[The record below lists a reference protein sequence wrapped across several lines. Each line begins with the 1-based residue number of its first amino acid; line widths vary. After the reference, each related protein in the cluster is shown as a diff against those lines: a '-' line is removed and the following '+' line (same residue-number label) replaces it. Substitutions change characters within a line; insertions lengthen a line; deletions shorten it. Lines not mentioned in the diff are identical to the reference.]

1 MKRLILASSIF
12 AALVGCG
19 TNTVNS
25 SVGPV
30 PTAAPSVK
38 EEINADQAF
47 LDLVDQQFMA
57 HVKQSPEFQTYLG
70 MKTNYG
76 QWDDLS
82 DEAAL
87 ASHELNKKQ
96 LKALKN
102 IDPSQ
107 LNAENELSYRMALAA
122 QEQAVE
128 RYKWRLYSYSATQ
141 MRGKHAGIPSFL
153 INQHRVDNVDDAK
166 AYISR
171 LNGIDDVLAQVEQ
184 HLLAREEAGI
194 LAPAFVFP
202 MVINDS
208 ENILTGVP
216 FTEGDDSV
224 LLADIKKKV
233 LALDISEKEQQTLI
247 EEAQQALTESVL
259 PAYTKLIATLK
270 AQQSRATKDD
280 GVWKFPDGDQ
290 YYEANLE
297 LFTTTDLSADE
308 IHNIGLED
316 VARIHQEMR
325 DIMKTV
331 GFTGSLQEFFAYMR
345 TAPEFYYETT
355 AEGKQRY
362 LDEATHLI
370 DTMREQLDDY
380 FGIKPKA
387 DMIVKAVE
395 PFREKSAGKAFYNR
409 PAPDGS
415 RPGIYYAN
423 LYNMADMPT
432 YQMEALAYHEGIPG
446 HHMQLAISQELTQL
460 PKFRRFGSYTAYTEG
475 WGLYSEYLPKEM
487 GFYKDPYSDFGRLA
501 MELWRAC
508 RLVVDTGLHAKKW
521 TREEAIDYLAENTP
535 NPHGD
540 VVKAI
545 ERYIVMPGQATAYKI
560 GMIKILELREDAR
573 AKLGERF
580 DIRGFHDI
588 VLGSGP
594 VPLDILEENVN
605 RWVMSIK

>member
-1 MKRLILASSIF
+1 MKRLLLASSIF
-12 AALVGCG
+12 AAIVGCG

-30 PTAAPSVK
+30 PSAAPV
-38 EEINADQAF
+38 EQEIESADQAF
-47 LDLVDQQFMA
+47 LALVDHQFMA
-57 HVKQSPEFQTYLG
+57 HVNQSPEFQTYLG
-70 MKTNYG
+70 MKTNYDK
-76 QWDDLS
+76 WNDLS
-82 DEAAL
+82 DESAL
-87 ASHELNKKQ
+87 ATHELNKKQ
-96 LKALKN
+96 LKALEN

-107 LNAENELSYRMALAA
+107 LSADNELSYRMAVAA
-122 QEQAVE
+122 KQQSVE

-141 MRGKHAGIPSFL
+141 MRGKHAAIPSFL
-153 INQHRVDNVDDAK
+153 INQHRIDNLDDAQ
-166 AYISR
+166 AYVSR
-171 LNGIDDVLAQVEQ
+171 LNGIDELLAQVEQ
-184 HLLAREEAGI
+184 NLLKREEAGI
-194 LAPAFVFP
+194 VAPAFVFP
-202 MVINDS
+202 MVINDC
-208 ENILTGVP
+208 ENIISGAP
-216 FTEGDDSV
+216 FDQGADSV

-233 LALDISEKEQQTLI
+233 LALDISKEAKDDLI
-247 EEAQQALTESVL
+247 AQAKTALVESVQ
-259 PAYTKLIATLK
+259 PAYLKLIATLK
-270 AQQSRATKDD
+270 GQQSRATKDD

-290 YYEANLE
+290 YYEANLAM
-297 LFTTTDLSADE
+297 FTTTNLSAND
-308 IHNIGLED
+308 IHEIGLQD

-325 DIMKTV
+325 NIMKTV
-331 GFTGSLQEFFAYMR
+331 GFSGTLQEFFAHMR
-345 TAPEFYYETT
+345 TSPEFYYETSP
-355 AEGKQRY
+355 EGKQRY
-362 LDEATHLI
+362 LDEATSLI
-370 DTMREQLDDY
+370 DTMRDQLDDY

-446 HHMQLAISQELTQL
+446 HHMQLAISQELTEL

-521 TREEAIDYLAENTP
+521 TREEAIQYLAENTP

-560 GMIKILELREDAR
+560 GMIKILELREGAR
-573 AKLGERF
+573 AQLGDKF
-580 DIRGFHDI
+580 DIRAFHDV

-594 VPLDILEENVN
+594 VPLDILEENVK
-605 RWVMSIK
+605 RWVSSVQ